1 MNVDVLHELEE
12 FRPHLKSL
20 APLNPQCTQI
30 RVITK
35 EDTTI
40 EVQWTASGLLIL
52 SSSTPM
58 RKQAYDDLSQVLNE
72 VSPLYRDS
80 FMSSLFSKLQEEV
93 EDTR

>member
-1 MNVDVLHELEE
+1 MNVDVLREFEE

-20 APLNPQCTQI
+20 EPLNPECTQI
-30 RVITK
+30 LIITK
-35 EDTTI
+35 ENTLI
-40 EVQWTASGLLIL
+40 EVQWTTSGLLIL
-52 SSSTPM
+52 SSSVPM

-80 FMSSLFSKLQEEV
+80 FMSSLFSKLQGET